1 MLTVQTAVTHS
12 IAQFQYSPY
21 LPFIYSWYNLHTKQL
36 NTHIIEVNFSQS
48 RKAMYV
54 QVLGWIERLS
64 QSWSTTSQPE
74 STNVLRRQKDGSRI
88 SVPCPMSVL
97 DYNTY
102 MGSIDR
108 GDQVRGYYSC
118 RTKRRK
124 FYKYIFHFLLDVA
137 VTNAFILQKGYC
149 EDAPFSSIKEF
160 ELKLASELIGD
171 HCSRKRAGR
180 SGGVVCSFALR
191 QFLPPFLRA
200 IPPKKAKAQAS
211 TLHQVLQ
218 PDKMECIHL
227 VVLYLVSCVAV
238 SYRRAEHRLLHDVAR
253 STRPWTVTKLI
264 FIVTVVFSYVTIYLR
279 QLSDTA
285 SVCSKHILY
294 NLVGQRTY
302 KEPTNWTNTRA
313 IITTYTPIVYS
324 YFVKLDMQYLPEL
337 NCSNLVSRADVYDRL
352 G

>member
-1 MLTVQTAVTHS
+1 MDSKVVTV
-12 IAQFQYSPY
+12 
-21 LPFIYSWYNLHTKQL
+21 
-36 NTHIIEVNFSQS
+36 
-48 RKAMYV
+48 M
-54 QVLGWIERLS
+54 
-64 QSWSTTSQPE
+64 STTSQPQ
-74 STNVLRRQKDGSRI
+74 STNVLRRQKDGLRI

-102 MGSIDR
+102 MGSVDR

-118 RTKRRK
+118 RMKCRK

-137 VTNAFILQKGYC
+137 ITNAFILQKGYC

-171 HCSRKRAGR
+171 YCSRKRAGR
-180 SGGVVCSFALR
+180 SGGVVCSLALR

-200 IPPKKAKAQAS
+200 IPPRRQSTGEHAAPGVTAGQNGVYSPRGTVPSVMCGCVIQESRTQTAS
-211 TLHQVLQ
+211 WCGMLNTSLNCNKVNFY
-218 PDKMECIHL
+218 C
-227 VVLYLVSCVAV
+227 
-238 SYRRAEHRLLHDVAR
+238 
-253 STRPWTVTKLI
+253 
-264 FIVTVVFSYVTIYLR
+264 TVVFSYVTIYLR

-285 SVCSKHILY
+285 SVCSKHIIY

-302 KEPTNWTNTRA
+302 KEPTNWTNTWA